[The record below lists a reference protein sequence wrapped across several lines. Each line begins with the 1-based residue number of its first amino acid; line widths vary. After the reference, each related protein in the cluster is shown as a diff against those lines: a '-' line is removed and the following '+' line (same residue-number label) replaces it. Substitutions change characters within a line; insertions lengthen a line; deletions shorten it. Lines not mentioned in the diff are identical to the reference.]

1 MTPKL
6 GPFGGPN
13 FGAANSA
20 VFEPKSVL
28 SSLLHA
34 IPAHKR
40 QAFSAE
46 RSISENHDLHRQ
58 LSCGRDQHERNGH
71 NGGPSW
77 RSQNCF
83 CFAGLEMG
91 SPADP
96 ITWASSWQCN

>member
-1 MTPKL
+1 M
-6 GPFGGPN
+6 
-13 FGAANSA
+13 
-20 VFEPKSVL
+20 L

-46 RSISENHDLHRQ
+46 RPISENHDLHRQ
-58 LSCGRDQHERNGH
+58 LVEGINMRETGTVEVRPGEA
-71 NGGPSW
+71 
-77 RSQNCF
+77 RIAL

-96 ITWASSWQCN
+96 ITWASSWQRN